1 MWTVKII
8 TAYPA
13 IFPGV
18 LEHSVIGKALKNKI
32 WSLEIINL
40 HKFGHNERNS
50 IDDTLFGGGPGMLIR
65 PDVVENALDFVQ
77 KKMNHKLPLIY
88 TTPCGKPLKQ
98 PDLVKFSKERGV
110 VILCGRF
117 EGVDTR
123 AIDNLGFQ
131 RISIGDYI
139 LSGGEAAAQV
149 IVEGCIRL
157 LPGVLGHSESI
168 LEESFSQNLLEYP
181 QFTRPQVWQDKRGKK
196 HNVPDILLSGHHK
209 KIKEWRKNKSI
220 EVTRKYRPDLIKKTS
235 KENKNK
241 EE

>member
-98 PDLVKFSKERGV
+98 LDLVKFSKEKGV

-181 QFTRPQVWQDKRGKK
+181 QFTRPQVWKDKKGKK
-196 HNVPDILLSGHHK
+196 HNVPDILVSGHHK

-220 EVTRKYRPDLIKKTS
+220 EVTRKFRPDLIKKTS